1 MQAIMYANNKS
12 SNNNKKWQL
21 MSQKQIQYGVK
32 INPSQLHYCNRKSWK
47 SADTASNFYF
57 KNKMHCN
64 RQDAENFFYIK

>member
-1 MQAIMYANNKS
+1 
-12 SNNNKKWQL
+12 